1 MHTGTAPQSRLEKVW
16 LALSAA
22 LGITLLEAAQL
33 AHGVQQ
39 GWAWLRWALR
49 AAATAPG
56 RARRALV
63 GATVQAWGWELRDSL
78 CGRWSAR
85 RLDGMGTLTCDGL
98 RDFIEHAWRQ
108 RLQLE
113 ELVGRLQ
120 VALTAQNRL
129 HRRLEETERF
139 LERAQEANMENG
151 RRALE
156 LEARLG
162 RVGAQLEA
170 MAGELEEAHAD
181 LRAAER
187 IPCPVDGLP
196 CGDCGNCVRETLAQR
211 DESQAELGNQRV
223 LVAALRVRSAAWK
236 ELFLKALTLATQ
248 EHARALHWRFAYGRE
263 LIEVSVNRAEVK
275 WLREAYWERDVE
287 FEAASCRELRNRRRL
302 LRAERREA
310 RELSRACRYALEALS
325 DPDTAWT
332 PSGTDIR
339 QELRRVLGKRRAPE
353 CSICGVDW
361 CRPETCPR
369 VGSVVLRGIKL

>member
-22 LGITLLEAAQL
+22 LGLTLLEAAQL

-39 GWAWLRWALR
+39 GWAMLRWALR

-85 RLDGMGTLTCDGL
+85 RLDGMGTLTCEGL
-98 RDFIEHAWRQ
+98 WDFIEHAWRQ

-113 ELVGRLQ
+113 ELAGRLQ

-170 MAGELEEAHAD
+170 MAGELEGAHAD

-196 CGDCGNCVRETLAQR
+196 CGDCGNCVRETLDQR
-211 DESQAELGNQRV
+211 DG
-223 LVAALRVRSAAWK
+223 WHT
-236 ELFLKALTLATQ
+236 LFLRALALAVQ
-248 EHARALHWRFAYGRE
+248 EHARALHWRFAHARE
-263 LIEVSVNRAEVK
+263 RIERRVVEAE
-275 WLREAYWERDVE
+275 LVE
-287 FEAASCRELRNRRRL
+287 TQQSSKRWHTDDKRTARRM
-302 LRAERREA
+302 LRAERRESA
-310 RELSRACRYALEALS
+310 QLRRACIEALDALE
-325 DPDTAWT
+325 DWDTAWT
-332 PSGTDIR
+332 VAGTPVR
-339 QELRRVLGKRRAPE
+339 QQLRGVLGEKRARQ
-353 CSICGVDW
+353 CSACGSDGPHSPY
-361 CRPETCPR
+361 CKTKSPR
-369 VGSVVLRGIKL
+369 HTP